1 MLVVIFVL
9 LVLVQTLAIS
19 LSSFP
24 RRDDYILLLFFL
36 VVSLHVKLT
45 RPSLHRFSLTT
56 NTVSVIASVLIVV
69 ARARWRIGVGGIAV
83 ENDVVF
89 TP

>member
-19 LSSFP
+19 LSSIP

-56 NTVSVIASVLIVV
+56 NTVSVLIVV
-69 ARARWRIGVGGIAV
+69 AHARWRIGVGGIAV